1 MSRRL
6 QWAAKLLDVFWI
18 LIIATLVVAAA
29 DWVAVGLDKRPA
41 EYVLKPLTM
50 VVLIAAAIVMQDAD
64 PTSAQWLVV
73 AGLVFSL
80 AGDVFLMLDKRY
92 FVMGLGSFL
101 IAHLLYIGAFV
112 AMGLNGF
119 GFVLGA
125 AAVAVL
131 IRAIGVKIVVGA
143 TESDQKLGVPVS
155 LYVLVISLMVAFA
168 AGTGRWW
175 AIGGACLFYASDAC
189 IGWSRFVKEFPGQ
202 RLAIMTTYHLGQI
215 GIVLS
220 LMAVT

>member
-1 MSRRL
+1 M
-6 QWAAKLLDVFWI
+6 FWT
-18 LIIATLVVAAA
+18 LIVATLVVAAA
-29 DWVAVGLDKRPA
+29 DWVAVGTQRRSA

-50 VVLIAAAIVMQDAD
+50 VVLIAAAIVMEDAD
-64 PTSAQWLVV
+64 PTAAQWLVV
-73 AGLVFSL
+73 AGLVMSL
-80 AGDVFLMLDKRY
+80 AGDVFLMLEERY

-101 IAHLLYIGAFV
+101 AAHLLYIAAFV
-112 AMGLNGF
+112 AIGLNGF

-131 IRAIGVKIVVGA
+131 IRAVGVKIVVGA
-143 TESDQKLGVPVS
+143 TEKDEKLGLPVS

-175 AIGGACLFYASDAC
+175 AIGGAVLFYASDAF

-202 RLAIMTTYHLGQI
+202 RLAIITTYHLGQV
-215 GIVLS
+215 GIVLG

>member
-1 MSRRL
+1 M
-6 QWAAKLLDVFWI
+6 FWT

-29 DWVAVGLDKRPA
+29 DWVAVGTGRRSA

-50 VVLIAAAIVMQDAD
+50 VVLIAAAISMQDAD
-64 PTSAQWLVV
+64 PESAQWLVV
-73 AGLVFSL
+73 AGLVASL
-80 AGDVFLMLDKRY
+80 AGDVFLMLEERY
-92 FVMGLGSFL
+92 FVAGLGSFL
-101 IAHLLYIGAFV
+101 VAHLLYMGAFLT
-112 AMGLNGF
+112 MGLSGF

-143 TESDQKLGVPVS
+143 TEHKQSLGVPVS

-168 AGTGRWW
+168 AGTGRPW
-175 AIGGACLFYASDAC
+175 AIAGAVLFYVSDAF

-202 RLAIMTTYHLGQI
+202 RLAIMTTYHLGQV
-215 GIVLS
+215 GIVLG
-220 LMAVT
+220 LMAT

>member
-1 MSRRL
+1 MATGCETRG
-6 QWAAKLLDVFWI
+6 VFWI
-18 LIIATLVVAAA
+18 LIVATLVVAAA
-29 DWVAVGLDKRPA
+29 DWVAVGLGRRPA

-50 VVLIAAAIVMQDAD
+50 VVLIAAAIVMEDAD
-64 PTSAQWLVV
+64 PTAAQWLVV
-73 AGLVFSL
+73 AGLVASL
-80 AGDVFLMLDKRY
+80 AGDVFLMLEERW

-101 IAHLLYIGAFV
+101 VAHLLYIGAFIT
-112 AMGLNGF
+112 MGLNGF

-131 IRAIGVKIVVGA
+131 IRAVGVKIVVGA
-143 TESDQKLGVPVS
+143 TETDQGLGLPVS

-175 AIGGACLFYASDAC
+175 AIGGALLFYLSDAL

-202 RLAIMTTYHLGQI
+202 RVAIMTTYHLGQV
-215 GIVLS
+215 GIVLG
-220 LMAVT
+220 LMATT